1 MKLTKKTLIW
11 VLVIVVAG
19 AALYFLVIKKGG
31 AATAGSDG
39 APAVQQAASQATP
52 PQPSG
57 GQDTMPLPVKAVPAR
72 KGDVTIWLKS
82 PGEAYTERKIVIK
95 AEVGSVIKRFEA
107 AEGRHVTKNAL
118 LVELDDR
125 EIRLNLHKL
134 EARRLKALSA
144 VLLEKMFS
152 SQGAAP
158 DPALIDKV
166 SKAKTAF
173 EAADAS
179 FRKGLV
185 SQDEWEKSRR
195 EYELILIQSGGKKE
209 ELMSSDLT
217 QIEDEV
223 RGAELELE
231 KATIRAPFPGVIT
244 DIKVSPDEHV
254 TVGQDLFTLVDIGR
268 LKVRASVLESEVGK
282 MKAGRE
288 VDISFPAYPGRVFK
302 GTVKAVS
309 PLVKSEDR
317 TCAVYIDVLNPG
329 EEIKPGMHAEV
340 EIAAEVY
347 PDRLIVPQEAI
358 LVRNGRKL
366 VFVVE
371 DGLAKWRY
379 VETGVENEKFAE
391 IVDGVKEGE
400 PVITEG
406 HFTLAH
412 DARVSVVK
420 E

>member
-185 SQDEWEKSRR
+185 SQDEWEKTLETRSFPISN
-195 EYELILIQSGGKKE
+195 ILI
-209 ELMSSDLT
+209 
-217 QIEDEV
+217 
-223 RGAELELE
+223 
-231 KATIRAPFPGVIT
+231 
-244 DIKVSPDEHV
+244 
-254 TVGQDLFTLVDIGR
+254 
-268 LKVRASVLESEVGK
+268 
-282 MKAGRE
+282 
-288 VDISFPAYPGRVFK
+288 
-302 GTVKAVS
+302 
-309 PLVKSEDR
+309 
-317 TCAVYIDVLNPG
+317 PG
-329 EEIKPGMHAEV
+329 EWSNFSITVPATDPNLLEYLEIKMQAEQIIMQRSSR
-340 EIAAEVY
+340 E
-347 PDRLIVPQEAI
+347 QE
-358 LVRNGRKL
+358 
-366 VFVVE
+366 
-371 DGLAKWRY
+371 
-379 VETGVENEKFAE
+379 
-391 IVDGVKEGE
+391 
-400 PVITEG
+400 
-406 HFTLAH
+406 
-412 DARVSVVK
+412 
-420 E
+420 